1 MSKKKVMTPE
11 EEAERWAKIT
21 ARLGE
26 LHAQGKLNKAGE
38 WAISEEGQQGLW
50 TIADMKAVMK

>member
-11 EEAERWAKIT
+11 EEEERWAR
-21 ARLGE
+21 RLAKLKE
-26 LHAQGKLNKAGE
+26 LYAQGKLNKAGE

-50 TIADMKAVMK
+50 TIADMKAIMR